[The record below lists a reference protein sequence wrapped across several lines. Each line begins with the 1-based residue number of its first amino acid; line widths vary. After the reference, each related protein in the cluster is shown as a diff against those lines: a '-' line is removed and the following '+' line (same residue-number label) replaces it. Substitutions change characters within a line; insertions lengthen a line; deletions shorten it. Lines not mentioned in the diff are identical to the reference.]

1 MSFDRDLLA
10 AFAAVAR
17 YDTVGRAA
25 VALNSTQPTVSRHIR
40 ALERQLGHML
50 FDRTA
55 QGMSL
60 TPAGEE
66 LLPRVRLLLHEMDL
80 AREAMDELKGL
91 KRGTLRVGGVPS
103 VTRGI
108 LPGILADVARRA
120 PRLRIEVLEGSE
132 DQLGMAL
139 AHRLVDVIFTAQAPH
154 EVDTVPIGKQEFA
167 DRCVVFCRSKHPMR
181 HADTVTLAHLVEQSW
196 ALPHPGSTP
205 RLQFERRIRE
215 LGLATPRIALQ
226 TDSVD
231 VMVALVS
238 CTEML
243 GWLPLALL
251 GSKLN
256 SGEVVLLEAPPL
268 EWQRTFR
275 PYRRAGGSFPTAA
288 QFLVDALES
297 CGGH

>member
-1 MSFDRDLLA
+1 M
-10 AFAAVAR
+10 AFAAVAQ
-17 YDTVGRAA
+17 YGTVGRAA
-25 VALNSTQPTVSRHIR
+25 VALNSTQPTISRHIR
-40 ALERQLGHML
+40 ALETQLGHTL
-50 FDRTA
+50 FERNA

-132 DQLGMAL
+132 DQLEMAL
-139 AHRLVDVIFTAQAPH
+139 AHRLVDVIFTARAPH
-154 EVDTVPIGKQEFA
+154 EIDTVPIGKQEFV
-167 DRCVVFCRSKHPMR
+167 DRCVVFCRSKHPLR
-181 HADTVTLAHLVEQSW
+181 HAHAVTLTHLMEQSW
-196 ALPHPGSTP
+196 AMPHPGATP
-205 RLQFERRIRE
+205 RLQFERLIRE
-215 LGLATPRIALQ
+215 LGLTMPRIGLQ
-226 TDSVD
+226 TGSVD
-231 VMVALVS
+231 VMVELVS
-238 CTEML
+238 RTEVL

-256 SGEVVLLEAPPL
+256 SGEVVLLEAAPL
-268 EWQRTFR
+268 EWRRTFR
-275 PYRRAGGSFPTAA
+275 PYRRAGASFPTAA
-288 QFLVDALES
+288 QFLVDAMES
-297 CGGH
+297 CSRH